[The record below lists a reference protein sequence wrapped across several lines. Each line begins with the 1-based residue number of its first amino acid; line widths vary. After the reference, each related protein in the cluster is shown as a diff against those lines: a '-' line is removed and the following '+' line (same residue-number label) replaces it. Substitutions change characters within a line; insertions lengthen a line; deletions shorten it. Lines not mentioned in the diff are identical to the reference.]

1 LTTYYVDTS
10 GLAKY
15 YIPEQGTGWMRMLI
29 RPSSLPIVII
39 CDATLVEMFSLLD
52 RRRKMGNL
60 TSTMV
65 SAVQASFLYHVTNRY
80 LVEPVDTDIF
90 VQARGLV
97 TKHGLRTLDAVQLS
111 SAINVANSLGEILT
125 FISADVNLLTA
136 AQTEGFII
144 DNPNNHP

>member
-1 LTTYYVDTS
+1 LTSYYIDTS

-29 RPSSLPIVII
+29 RPSALPIVVI

-52 RRRKMGNL
+52 RRRKMGSL
-60 TSTMV
+60 TPAMV
-65 SAVQASFLYHVTNRY
+65 TAVQASFLQHVKNRY
-80 LVEPVDTDIF
+80 LVEPVDTSIF
-90 VQARGLV
+90 IQARLLV

-111 SAINVANSLGEILT
+111 AAVSAATTLGETLT

-136 AQTEGFII
+136 AQAEGLVI

>member
-1 LTTYYVDTS
+1 
-10 GLAKY
+10 
-15 YIPEQGTGWMRMLI
+15 MLI
-29 RPSSLPIVII
+29 RPSSLPIVVI

-52 RRRKMGNL
+52 WRRKMGSL

-65 SAVQASFLYHVTNRY
+65 TFVQTNFLSHVTNRY

-97 TKHGLRTLDAVQLS
+97 TKHSLRTLDAVQLS
-111 SAINVANSLGEILT
+111 SAINAANSLGEIIT
-125 FISADVNLLTA
+125 FISADANLLTA
-136 AQTEGFII
+136 AQAEGFII

>member
-1 LTTYYVDTS
+1 
-10 GLAKY
+10 
-15 YIPEQGTGWMRMLI
+15 MLI
-29 RPSSLPIVII
+29 RPSSLPVVII

-65 SAVQASFLYHVTNRY
+65 NAIQTSFLHHVTNRY
-80 LVEPVDTDIF
+80 LVEPVDTGIF
-90 VQARGLV
+90 IQARLLV

-111 SAINVANSLGEILT
+111 AAIGAANSLGEILT

-136 AQTEGFII
+136 ARVEGFVI
-144 DNPNNHP
+144 DNPNNHA

>member
-1 LTTYYVDTS
+1 
-10 GLAKY
+10 
-15 YIPEQGTGWMRMLI
+15 MLI
-29 RPSSLPIVII
+29 RPSAMPVVII

-60 TSTMV
+60 TAAMV
-65 SAVQASFLYHVTNRY
+65 TAVQTSFLDHVTNRY
-80 LVEPVDTDIF
+80 LVAPVDTTIF
-90 VQARGLV
+90 VQARLLV
-97 TKHGLRTLDAVQLS
+97 TRHGLRTRDALQLS
-111 SAINVANSLGEILT
+111 AAMSVAKTLGEILT